1 LGTPSSGQ
9 SEFLLR
15 YNPLSMGRTIKWKK
29 CQINNISAHIIFDMI
44 KFQFIGLWNEFL
56 FPAIVIYTLMQEQ
69 MISGL
74 TSGALKG

>member
-1 LGTPSSGQ
+1 
-9 SEFLLR
+9 
-15 YNPLSMGRTIKWKK
+15 
-29 CQINNISAHIIFDMI
+29 MI